1 MTEFTNL
8 SAYKFTPLAGLAD
21 LRSRLR
27 TAAQAVGLK
36 GTVLLSSEG
45 INLFIA
51 GPPDSVAEFLAEIR
65 AIPGLADLSVKQSM
79 SATQP
84 FDRML
89 VAQAIVEGAT
99 LITVDRAIAGAPA
112 HLALQVLWA

>member
-1 MTEFTNL
+1 M
-8 SAYKFTPLAGLAD
+8 ARLAATLRRASIVALPISLAH
-21 LRSRLR
+21 
-27 TAAQAVGLK
+27 AQA
-36 GTVLLSSEG
+36 
-45 INLFIA
+45 A
-51 GPPDSVAEFLAEIR
+51 GALEWGHRD
-65 AIPGLADLSVKQSM
+65 
-79 SATQP
+79 P